1 MENCLYAAQGC
12 GGCSLL
18 ATPYETQL
26 LQKQARVDELL
37 TPFCVTEPIIG
48 METPYHYRN
57 KAILSFAPL
66 PHSRRFA
73 SGIYAA
79 GSHRLVPVTDCLLQD
94 ARLTEVLQKAAE
106 AAANCHLP
114 AWDEDREAGLL
125 RHMVARRGAKTG
137 EISLAVVTGAPVFP
151 GSRDF
156 TKAVTK
162 ACPDIVTVVQNIN
175 TRKTSAV
182 LGDTEKVLFGKGF
195 LTDELCG
202 SRFQISTRA
211 FYQVNPVQT
220 EVLYGLAVRAAGLT
234 GREQVLDAYCGI
246 GTIALTA
253 APGAAAVTGV
263 ELNPEAV
270 HDAIGNA
277 RHNRIANA
285 RFYAGDA
292 AQWIGAA
299 AAEGYRADVIF
310 LDPPRAGASEVFLRS
325 AARMAPRRIVYISCE
340 PRTQARDLGLLTQ
353 LGYRAERVWPVDM
366 FPHTEHV
373 ETVVLMSRVKG
384 K

>member
-106 AAANCHLP
+106 VAANCHLP

-125 RHMVARRGAKTG
+125 RHMVARRGVKTG
-137 EISLAVVTGAPVFP
+137 EISLAVVTAEAVFP

-220 EVLYGLAVRAAGLT
+220 EKLYALALEYAGLT
-234 GREQVLDAYCGI
+234 GKETVLDAYCGI

-253 APGAAAVTGV
+253 AKKAKSVAGV
-263 ELNPEAV
+263 ELSADAV
-270 HDAIGNA
+270 RNA
-277 RHNRIANA
+277 RHNARMNGIENAVFACGDAGEALEGAANA
-285 RFYAGDA
+285 GERF
-292 AQWIGAA
+292 
-299 AAEGYRADVIF
+299 DVVF
-310 LDPPRAGASEVFLRS
+310 LDPPREGASEQFLS
-325 AARMAPRRIVYISCE
+325 SLDKAAPKRAVYVSCNPE
-340 PRTQARDLGLLTQ
+340 TLARDLSFLKKRGWHVL
-353 LGYRAERVWPVDM
+353 RARPVDM

-373 ETVVLMSRVKG
+373 ETVVLMSRVEG
-384 K
+384 